1 MNSSS
6 IGPINLGNP
15 EELSVLEIANLI
27 RKTSIDKVSIKFLKE
42 IEDDPVRR
50 KPVINL
56 AKKEFNWEPRIMF
69 NEGLKLTRKYFQD
82 KLT

>member
-1 MNSSS
+1 M
-6 IGPINLGNP
+6 
-15 EELSVLEIANLI
+15 EIANLI

-56 AKKEFNWEPRIMF
+56 AKKELNWEPKIMF